1 MPSLIEY
8 EFTLPDGTTRH
19 EMVADRRE
27 VFIFQKMHGA
37 TRAIPVDIRPDQ
49 TRAQLETRRHG

>member
-8 EFTLPDGTTRH
+8 EFKLPDGTTRH

-49 TRAQLETRRHG
+49 ARQRPEAHRHG

>member
-8 EFTLPDGTTRH
+8 EFTLPDGSTRH
-19 EMVADRRE
+19 EMIADRRE

-49 TRAQLETRRHG
+49 LRRRPETRRYG